1 MAIGSHLIDT
11 IESRLYTCPNSKVSI
26 EGTEVEIPNN
36 APGPIEDQIITPQ
49 IRMHYRD
56 WGRPSLGPGQS
67 PVLDVLALHGLGSS
81 CHWYD
86 ILVPHLRNE
95 FRFVAPDQRGHGQT
109 DQPPG
114 GYDWQTLAT
123 DVKDLMDSL
132 RIHRAAVMGHS
143 WGSSVALGM
152 AAIYPD
158 RISKL
163 VLIDGG
169 FFDWNLWPS
178 ASWEWFKERLRPRI
192 VSGTPQ
198 EYLESQRRAL
208 SDCWEE
214 RLESIV
220 MSMVRTTPEGTVKDI
235 LEPSNHAQ
243 VLEAMWNE
251 PPTTMFPLVQC
262 PTLIVA
268 AGPKPDRVNSEFATM
283 RRKMAEA
290 AESAISDCRVEW
302 IPETIHDIG
311 YHKPRELA
319 LALRRFLSGA

>member
-56 WGRPSLGPGQS
+56 WGRPWLGPGQS

-123 DVKDLMDSL
+123 DVKDLIDSL

-143 WGSSVALGM
+143 WGSSVA
-152 AAIYPD
+152 
-158 RISKL
+158 RISSAARATLLGPYQLSYPKFGKL
-163 VLIDGG
+163 FPLPIDHI
-169 FFDWNLWPS
+169 L
-178 ASWEWFKERLRPRI
+178 
-192 VSGTPQ
+192 V
-198 EYLESQRRAL
+198 
-208 SDCWEE
+208 
-214 RLESIV
+214 
-220 MSMVRTTPEGTVKDI
+220 PEGATGTTKVKRLHGSDHMGTV
-235 LEPSNHAQ
+235 
-243 VLEAMWNE
+243 
-251 PPTTMFPLVQC
+251 
-262 PTLIVA
+262 
-268 AGPKPDRVNSEFATM
+268 ATFSF
-283 RRKMAEA
+283 R
-290 AESAISDCRVEW
+290 
-302 IPETIHDIG
+302 
-311 YHKPRELA
+311 
-319 LALRRFLSGA
+319 